1 MIAALWPS
9 SRSPE
14 SIHRLALGL
23 LASAIIHVAAMLAV
37 RPAAYEF
44 IPVRPLQVEIL
55 EAAPSSDA
63 TTVITGESG
72 FPASREQPAPE
83 VIRKENSNHSREA
96 WSTAPTIGVNVDLA
110 PDRYYTSREVD
121 IRAEPMN
128 DVQLVF
134 PRLAYQNR
142 TKGLVLLRILINE
155 RGAIDD
161 LAVVESHP
169 KGIFEEAA
177 LSATRTVKFSPA
189 IRNGRIVKSQK
200 TIEVAFDPYE
210 SIHIP

>member
-1 MIAALWPS
+1 MTI
-9 SRSPE
+9 SRPCSRIRAT
-14 SIHRLALGL
+14 STCTLVTSGQV
-23 LASAIIHVAAMLAV
+23 ASNTL
-37 RPAAYEF
+37 
-44 IPVRPLQVEIL
+44 
-55 EAAPSSDA
+55 
-63 TTVITGESG
+63 
-72 FPASREQPAPE
+72 
-83 VIRKENSNHSREA
+83 
-96 WSTAPTIGVNVDLA
+96 
-110 PDRYYTSREVD
+110 RYYTSREVD

-142 TKGLVLLRILINE
+142 TKGLVVLRILINE

-189 IRNGRIVKSQK
+189 IRNGRTVKSQK